1 MELKAKQN
9 YMFRTILK
17 YVSTVISWTIFV
29 LLLICAAF
37 LMYYFIAT
45 RIYASGRSKTEPKFS
60 LYTIIS
66 GSMTPNINVYDVVID
81 MRVDNPE
88 EIEIGD
94 VITFYSDLP
103 AAKGRPITHRVI
115 SIIKDKNG
123 NFSYQTKGDFNPVE
137 DDGIVPFEKVIG
149 KVALKIPQLGRVQT
163 FLASSMGWLCLILI
177 PALYIL
183 LKALIRFIKNKGQP
197 KMVNEIRMSQ
207 NNISNKMKNVEI
219 KHNEL
224 DNQQNIF
231 NSLVKDKKTSFII
244 DNNNNNESILKLKP
258 LFERTDDDIE
268 LDDLPKLK

>member
-197 KMVNEIRMSQ
+197 KMVNEIKMSQ

-231 NSLVKDKKTSFII
+231 NSLVKDKKTSLII
-244 DNNNNNESILKLKP
+244 DNNNNKSILKLKP

>member
-1 MELKAKQN
+1 MNIDAKQKN
-9 YMFRTILK
+9 IFREILK
-17 YVSTVISWTIFV
+17 NISTVISWTIFV

-37 LMYYFIAT
+37 LLYYFIAT
-45 RIYASGRSKTEPKFS
+45 RIYAASGSKNEPKFS

-81 MRVDNPE
+81 VRVDNPE

-115 SIIKDKNG
+115 SIIKDKDG
-123 NFSYQTKGDFNPVE
+123 NYSYQTKGDFNPIE
-137 DDGIVPFEKVIG
+137 DEGTVPFEKVVG

-183 LKALIRFIKNKGQP
+183 LKALLRFIKNKKYP
-197 KMVNEIRMSQ
+197 ELVTSTNEI
-207 NNISNKMKNVEI
+207 ISNVPEKVKNIE
-219 KHNEL
+219 
-224 DNQQNIF
+224 
-231 NSLVKDKKTSFII
+231 KKTVIQDNTLSFPNIGLKQEKNTFI
-244 DNNNNNESILKLKP
+244 NDDDNEELNLPKLKP
-258 LFERTDDDIE
+258 LYERENDDIGLE
-268 LDDLPKLK
+268 DLPRLK